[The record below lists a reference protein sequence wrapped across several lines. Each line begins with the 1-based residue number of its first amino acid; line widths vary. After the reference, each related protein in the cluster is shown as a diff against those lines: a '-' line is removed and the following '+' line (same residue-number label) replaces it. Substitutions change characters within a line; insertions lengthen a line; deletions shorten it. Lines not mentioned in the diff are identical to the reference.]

1 MPEFISVDEF
11 IAETLEDYSSPT
23 TSSFYTKMTSCRNS
37 AYNIEEALDSDRT
50 ILQKMKKAAKAKHI
64 SGQDHVLH
72 LESYINSMEKLAVN
86 FCNNGEQEVASAF
99 NKFAEFSKEL
109 LMPMKNLF
117 KSMLHNV
124 NFFLDSLVKG
134 DLKEVKGDLK
144 KPFDKAWRD
153 YENKF
158 SKIEKEKRELAKQY
172 GMVRTEVSGGEIAEE
187 MEKERRMFQL
197 QMCEY
202 LIKVNEIKTK
212 KGVDLLQNLIKHYH
226 SQCNFFQECLA
237 ATEKLKQYIDVLTGQ
252 LSAIKHKQDDEKRQL
267 CSLRDQLRPALQPEF
282 KEDSLSRQ
290 TVYSMHQLQGNK
302 QYGTEKS
309 GYLYKRSDGLRKM
322 WQKRKCSV
330 QNCYLTI
337 AHGTPNKSPAKLNLL
352 TCQVKPNLED
362 KKCFDLISHNRTYHF
377 LADDESDC
385 VAWISVLTNSKQ
397 EALNVALDE
406 RRPSGENSVEDLTRA
421 ITEDIRRMPGNNVC
435 CDCGAPDPS
444 WISINLGILTC
455 IECSGIHREMGV
467 HYSRIQSLSLDELG
481 TSELLLARNMGNSG
495 FNEIV
500 EANLPIP
507 SVKPSAES
515 DMAIRKEF
523 IISKY
528 MEWQFA
534 QRSGGSPE
542 TKRKYLQDAVRSR
555 DVFSLLLLY
564 AERTDF
570 SQPLPCSLQEKGE
583 TALHLAVLLS
593 DRTSLHVADFLF
605 HNCNNLDAQ
614 TVKGNTA
621 LHYCCQHNKTECLKL
636 LLRAKANTHIKN
648 DNGEMG
654 LDMARRLK
662 HTLCEEL
669 IHQSQNNQFNMHMH
683 VEYEWR
689 LRQDDLYESDDDVDD
704 KMGPVK
710 KERFGR
716 PFSLY
721 HSSSAS
727 HGGGGS
733 SGGGLFNMGRRQAMA
748 RGENRK
754 DVYAIPNSQTRS
766 QDSPPPPP
774 PSSPAPP
781 LPPRVKGGKL
791 LFSSLLFSSLL
802 FSSLLF
808 SSLLFSSLLF
818 SSLLFSSLLFSSLL
832 FSSLLFSS
840 LLFSSLLFSS
850 LLFSS
855 LLFSSL
861 LFSSLLF
868 SSLLFSS
875 LLFSSLLFSSLLFSS
890 LLFSSLLFSSLLFSS
905 LLFSSLLFSS
915 VIRHKRTYS
924 EPTPQVPSSPH
935 LTRQG
940 STDYGVPSVA
950 RSFGGPDS
958 PFQKCVPGSPKYTT
972 STLNSLSEL
981 PERAG
986 FRADGESSS
995 SHFVYQTPQPITPAP
1010 APALSPTS
1018 PRSFNLEANGS
1029 SSSSCH
1035 TAPHPLP
1042 RKTLKKSKL
1051 KRVKAMYDCAADHH
1065 DELSFNEGEVLVVL
1079 GEEDADWWH
1088 GYVEGQPNRMG
1099 LFPASFV
1106 SMVAE

>member
-37 AYNIEEALDSDRT
+37 ANNIEEALDSDRT

-64 SGQDHVLH
+64 SGQDHVSH

-86 FCNNGEQEVASAF
+86 FRNNGEQEVASAF

-109 LMPMKNLF
+109 LTPMKNLL

-158 SKIEKEKRELAKQY
+158 TKIEKEKRELAKQY

-237 ATEKLKQYIDVLTGQ
+237 ATEKLKQYIDALTVQ

-282 KEDSLSRQ
+282 KEQSRRDSLSRQ

-302 QYGTEKS
+302 QYGSEKS

-322 WQKRKCSV
+322 WQKRKCTV

-352 TCQVKPNLED
+352 TCQVKPSLED

-406 RRPSGENSVEDLTRA
+406 RKPSGENSVEDLTRA

-435 CDCGAPDPS
+435 CDCGAPDPT

-467 HYSRIQSLSLDELG
+467 HYSRIQSLSLDKLG
-481 TSELLLARNMGNSG
+481 TSELLLARNVGNSG

-500 EANLPIP
+500 EANLPSP

-515 DMAIRKEF
+515 DMAMRKDF
-523 IISKY
+523 ILSKY

-534 QRSGGSPE
+534 QLSGGSLE
-542 TKRKYLQDAVRSR
+542 TKRKYLQDAVHSW
-555 DVFSLLLLY
+555 DVFSLLQLY
-564 AERTDF
+564 AERMDF
-570 SQPLPCSLQEKGE
+570 SLPLPCPLQEKGE
-583 TALHLAVLLS
+583 TALHLAILLS

-648 DNGEMG
+648 DNGETG

-662 HTLCEEL
+662 HMLCEEL
-669 IHQSQNNQFNMHMH
+669 IHQSQNNLFNMHVH

-689 LRQDDLYESDDDVDD
+689 LRQDDLYESDDDLDD

-710 KERFGR
+710 KERLGR

-733 SGGGLFNMGRRQAMA
+733 SGGGLFNVGRRLAMA
-748 RGENRK
+748 RGENRRE
-754 DVYAIPNSQTRS
+754 VYASPNSQTRS
-766 QDSPPPPP
+766 LDSPPPPP

-781 LPPRVKGGKL
+781 LPPRVRAPNIPPPPPPMSSPDGWTSHEVSSSKKRTPPPL
-791 LFSSLLFSSLL
+791 LI
-802 FSSLLF
+802 
-808 SSLLFSSLLF
+808 
-818 SSLLFSSLLFSSLL
+818 
-832 FSSLLFSS
+832 
-840 LLFSSLLFSS
+840 
-850 LLFSS
+850 
-855 LLFSSL
+855 
-861 LFSSLLF
+861 
-868 SSLLFSS
+868 
-875 LLFSSLLFSSLLFSS
+875 
-890 LLFSSLLFSSLLFSS
+890 
-905 LLFSSLLFSS
+905 
-915 VIRHKRTYS
+915 IRHKRTYS
-924 EPTPQVPSSPH
+924 EPAPQMPPSPH
-935 LTRQG
+935 STRQG
-940 STDYGVPSVA
+940 PTDYGVPA
-950 RSFGGPDS
+950 GPRSFGGPDS
-958 PFQKCVPGSPKYTT
+958 PFQKCVSGSPKYTT

-995 SHFVYQTPQPITPAP
+995 SHFLYQTPQPISSGRRH

-1018 PRSFNLEANGS
+1018 PRSFSLETNGS

-1042 RKTLKKSKL
+1042 RKTLMKSKL
-1051 KRVKAMYDCAADHH
+1051 KRVKAMYDCVADHH
-1065 DELSFNEGEVLVVL
+1065 DELTFNEGEVLVVL

-1088 GYVEGQPNRMG
+1088 GYIEGQPDRTG

-1106 SMVAE
+1106 SMLTE

>member
-37 AYNIEEALDSDRT
+37 ANNIEEALDSDRT

-64 SGQDHVLH
+64 SGQDHVSH

-86 FCNNGEQEVASAF
+86 FRNNGEQEVASAF

-109 LMPMKNLF
+109 LTPMKNLL

-158 SKIEKEKRELAKQY
+158 TKIEKEKRELAKQY

-237 ATEKLKQYIDVLTGQ
+237 ATEKLKQYIDALTVQ

-302 QYGTEKS
+302 QYGSEKS

-322 WQKRKCSV
+322 WQKRKCTV

-352 TCQVKPNLED
+352 TCQVKPSLED

-406 RRPSGENSVEDLTRA
+406 RKPSGENSVEDLTRA

-435 CDCGAPDPS
+435 CDCGAPDPT

-467 HYSRIQSLSLDELG
+467 HYSRIQSLSLDKLG
-481 TSELLLARNMGNSG
+481 TSELLLARNVGNSG

-500 EANLPIP
+500 EANLPSP

-515 DMAIRKEF
+515 DMAMRKDF
-523 IISKY
+523 ILSKY

-534 QRSGGSPE
+534 QLSGGSLE
-542 TKRKYLQDAVRSR
+542 TKRKYLQDAVHSW
-555 DVFSLLLLY
+555 DVFSLLQLY
-564 AERTDF
+564 AERMDF
-570 SQPLPCSLQEKGE
+570 SLPLPCPLQEKGE
-583 TALHLAVLLS
+583 TALHLAILLS

-648 DNGEMG
+648 DNGETG

-662 HTLCEEL
+662 HMLCEEL
-669 IHQSQNNQFNMHMH
+669 IHQSQNNLFNMHVH

-689 LRQDDLYESDDDVDD
+689 LRQDDLYESDDDLDD

-710 KERFGR
+710 KERLGR

-733 SGGGLFNMGRRQAMA
+733 SGGGLFNVGRRLAMA
-748 RGENRK
+748 RGENRRE
-754 DVYAIPNSQTRS
+754 VYASPNSQTRS
-766 QDSPPPPP
+766 LDSPPPPP

-781 LPPRVKGGKL
+781 LPPRVRAPNIPPPPPPMSSPDGWTSHEVSSSKKRTPPPL
-791 LFSSLLFSSLL
+791 LI
-802 FSSLLF
+802 
-808 SSLLFSSLLF
+808 
-818 SSLLFSSLLFSSLL
+818 
-832 FSSLLFSS
+832 
-840 LLFSSLLFSS
+840 
-850 LLFSS
+850 
-855 LLFSSL
+855 
-861 LFSSLLF
+861 
-868 SSLLFSS
+868 
-875 LLFSSLLFSSLLFSS
+875 
-890 LLFSSLLFSSLLFSS
+890 
-905 LLFSSLLFSS
+905 
-915 VIRHKRTYS
+915 IRHKRTYS
-924 EPTPQVPSSPH
+924 EPAPQMPPSPH
-935 LTRQG
+935 STRQG
-940 STDYGVPSVA
+940 PTDYGVPA
-950 RSFGGPDS
+950 GPRSFGGPDS
-958 PFQKCVPGSPKYTT
+958 PFQKCVSGSPKYTT

-995 SHFVYQTPQPITPAP
+995 SHFLYQTPQPISSGRRH

-1018 PRSFNLEANGS
+1018 PRSFSLETNGS

-1042 RKTLKKSKL
+1042 RKTLMKSKL
-1051 KRVKAMYDCAADHH
+1051 KRVKAMYDCVADHH
-1065 DELSFNEGEVLVVL
+1065 DELTFNEGEVLVVL

-1088 GYVEGQPNRMG
+1088 GYIEGQPDRTG

-1106 SMVAE
+1106 SMLTE

>member
-37 AYNIEEALDSDRT
+37 ANNIEEALDSDRT

-64 SGQDHVLH
+64 SGQDHISH

-86 FCNNGEQEVASAF
+86 FHNNGEQEVASAF

-109 LMPMKNLF
+109 LTPMKNLL

-158 SKIEKEKRELAKQY
+158 TKIEKEKRELAKQY

-226 SQCNFFQECLA
+226 SQCNFFQECLV
-237 ATEKLKQYIDVLTGQ
+237 ATEKLKQYIDALMGQ

-302 QYGTEKS
+302 QYGTDKS

-322 WQKRKCSV
+322 WQKRKCTV

-352 TCQVKPNLED
+352 TCQVKPSLED

-406 RRPSGENSVEDLTRA
+406 KRPSGENSVEDLTRA

-467 HYSRIQSLSLDELG
+467 HYSRIQSLSLDKLG

-500 EANLPIP
+500 EANLPSP
-507 SVKPSAES
+507 CVKPSAES
-515 DMAIRKEF
+515 DMAMRKDF
-523 IISKY
+523 ILSKY

-555 DVFSLLLLY
+555 DVFILLQLY
-564 AERTDF
+564 AERMDF
-570 SQPLPCSLQEKGE
+570 SLPLPCPLQEKGE
-583 TALHLAVLLS
+583 TALHLAVILS

-648 DNGEMG
+648 DNGETG
-654 LDMARRLK
+654 LDLARRLK

-669 IHQSQNNQFNMHMH
+669 IHQSQNNQFNMHVH

-689 LRQDDLYESDDDVDD
+689 LRQDDLYESDDDLDD

-710 KERFGR
+710 KERLGR

-721 HSSSAS
+721 HSSSVS

-733 SGGGLFNMGRRQAMA
+733 SGGGLFSVGRRLAMA
-748 RGENRK
+748 RGENRRE
-754 DVYAIPNSQTRS
+754 VYASPNSQTRS
-766 QDSPPPPP
+766 LDSPPPPP

-781 LPPRVKGGKL
+781 LPPRVRAPNIPPPPPPM
-791 LFSSLLFSSLL
+791 SSPDGWTSHEVSSSKKRTPPPPLI
-802 FSSLLF
+802 
-808 SSLLFSSLLF
+808 
-818 SSLLFSSLLFSSLL
+818 
-832 FSSLLFSS
+832 
-840 LLFSSLLFSS
+840 
-850 LLFSS
+850 
-855 LLFSSL
+855 
-861 LFSSLLF
+861 
-868 SSLLFSS
+868 
-875 LLFSSLLFSSLLFSS
+875 
-890 LLFSSLLFSSLLFSS
+890 
-905 LLFSSLLFSS
+905 
-915 VIRHKRTYS
+915 IRHKRTYS
-924 EPTPQVPSSPH
+924 EPAPQVPPSPH
-935 LTRQG
+935 STRQG
-940 STDYGVPSVA
+940 PTDYGVPTGQ

-958 PFQKCVPGSPKYTT
+958 PFQKCVSGSPKYTM

-995 SHFVYQTPQPITPAP
+995 SHFLYQTPQPVSSGGRHTPG
-1010 APALSPTS
+1010 LSPTS
-1018 PRSFNLEANGS
+1018 PRSFSLEANGS
-1029 SSSSCH
+1029 SSSSGH
-1035 TAPHPLP
+1035 NAPHPLP

-1051 KRVKAMYDCAADHH
+1051 KRVKAMYDCVADHH
-1065 DELSFNEGEVLVVL
+1065 DELTFNEGEVLVVI

-1088 GYVEGQPNRMG
+1088 GYIEGQPDRTG

-1106 SMVAE
+1106 SMLAE

>member
-500 EANLPIP
+500 EANLPSP

-781 LPPRVKGGKL
+781 LPPRVKAPNIPPPPPPM
-791 LFSSLLFSSLL
+791 SSPDGWTSHEVSSSKKRTPPPPL
-802 FSSLLF
+802 
-808 SSLLFSSLLF
+808 
-818 SSLLFSSLLFSSLL
+818 
-832 FSSLLFSS
+832 
-840 LLFSSLLFSS
+840 
-850 LLFSS
+850 
-855 LLFSSL
+855 
-861 LFSSLLF
+861 
-868 SSLLFSS
+868 
-875 LLFSSLLFSSLLFSS
+875 
-890 LLFSSLLFSSLLFSS
+890 
-905 LLFSSLLFSS
+905 

-1042 RKTLKKSKL
+1042 RKTLKSKL

>member
-23 TSSFYTKMTSCRNS
+23 TSSFYSKMTSCRNS
-37 AYNIEEALDSDRT
+37 ANNIEEALDSDRT

-64 SGQDHVLH
+64 SGQDHVSH

-86 FCNNGEQEVASAF
+86 FRNNGEKEVASAF

-109 LMPMKNLF
+109 LTPMKNL
-117 KSMLHNV
+117 
-124 NFFLDSLVKG
+124 
-134 DLKEVKGDLK
+134 DLK

-158 SKIEKEKRELAKQY
+158 TKIEKEKRELAKQY

-226 SQCNFFQECLA
+226 SQCKTKTKLNDTETICDIPCIEAMKINKAFWA
-237 ATEKLKQYIDVLTGQ
+237 AHINIPVYVSVVQ
-252 LSAIKHKQDDEKRQL
+252 
-267 CSLRDQLRPALQPEF
+267 
-282 KEDSLSRQ
+282 DSLSRQ

-302 QYGTEKS
+302 QYGSEKS

-322 WQKRKCSV
+322 WQKRKCTV

-352 TCQVKPNLED
+352 TCQVKPSLED

-406 RRPSGENSVEDLTRA
+406 RKPSGENSVEDLTRA

-435 CDCGAPDPS
+435 CDCGAPDPT

-467 HYSRIQSLSLDELG
+467 HHSRIQSLSLDKLG
-481 TSELLLARNMGNSG
+481 TSELLLARNVGNSG

-500 EANLPIP
+500 EANLPSP

-515 DMAIRKEF
+515 DMAIRKDF
-523 IISKY
+523 ILSKY
-528 MEWQFA
+528 MELQFA
-534 QRSGGSPE
+534 QRSSGSPE
-542 TKRKYLQDAVRSR
+542 TKRKYLQDAVHSR
-555 DVFSLLLLY
+555 DVFSLLQLY
-564 AERTDF
+564 AERMDF
-570 SQPLPCSLQEKGE
+570 SLPLPCPLQEKGE
-583 TALHLAVLLS
+583 TALHLAVLLC

-605 HNCNNLDAQ
+605 TYGLCTSKLPLLLVSCFSNNLDAQ

-636 LLRAKANTHIKN
+636 LLRAKANTHISEWDPQTTKTFFALSCF
-648 DNGEMG
+648 M
-654 LDMARRLK
+654 LD
-662 HTLCEEL
+662 
-669 IHQSQNNQFNMHMH
+669 INNLFNMHVH

-689 LRQDDLYESDDDVDD
+689 LRQDDLYESDDDLDD

-710 KERFGR
+710 KERLGR

-733 SGGGLFNMGRRQAMA
+733 SGGGLFNVGRRLAMA
-748 RGENRK
+748 RGENRRE
-754 DVYAIPNSQTRS
+754 VYASPNSQTRS
-766 QDSPPPPP
+766 LDSPPPPP

-781 LPPRVKGGKL
+781 LPPRVRGGEL
-791 LFSSLLFSSLL
+791 LFFSLLFSFTVLFTLL
-802 FSSLLF
+802 MSFPAPN
-808 SSLLFSSLLF
+808 
-818 SSLLFSSLLFSSLL
+818 
-832 FSSLLFSS
+832 
-840 LLFSSLLFSS
+840 
-850 LLFSS
+850 
-855 LLFSSL
+855 
-861 LFSSLLF
+861 
-868 SSLLFSS
+868 
-875 LLFSSLLFSSLLFSS
+875 
-890 LLFSSLLFSSLLFSS
+890 
-905 LLFSSLLFSS
+905 
-915 VIRHKRTYS
+915 I
-924 EPTPQVPSSPH
+924 PPPPPPMSSPDGWTH
-935 LTRQG
+935 MT
-940 STDYGVPSVA
+940 
-950 RSFGGPDS
+950 F
-958 PFQKCVPGSPKYTT
+958 FCFCV
-972 STLNSLSEL
+972 
-981 PERAG
+981 
-986 FRADGESSS
+986 
-995 SHFVYQTPQPITPAP
+995 QM
-1010 APALSPTS
+1010 
-1018 PRSFNLEANGS
+1018 
-1029 SSSSCH
+1029 
-1035 TAPHPLP
+1035 
-1042 RKTLKKSKL
+1042 KSKL
-1051 KRVKAMYDCAADHH
+1051 KRVKAMYDCVADHH
-1065 DELSFNEGEVLVVL
+1065 DELTFNEGEVLVVL
-1079 GEEDADWWH
+1079 GEEDADWW
-1088 GYVEGQPNRMG
+1088 VSIRMKEH
-1099 LFPASFV
+1099 FKHSREQCKSRIV
-1106 SMVAE
+1106 TS

>member
-1 MPEFISVDEF
+1 MPEFISVDDF

-64 SGQDHVLH
+64 SGQDHISH

-109 LMPMKNLF
+109 LPPMKNLF

-158 SKIEKEKRELAKQY
+158 TKIEKEKRELAKQY

-252 LSAIKHKQDDEKRQL
+252 LSAIKHQQDDEKRQL
-267 CSLRDQLRPALQPEF
+267 CSLRDQLRPALLPEF
-282 KEDSLSRQ
+282 KEQSRRDSLSRQ

-302 QYGTEKS
+302 QYGTDKS

-322 WQKRKCSV
+322 WQKRKCTV

-352 TCQVKPNLED
+352 TCQVKPSLED

-406 RRPSGENSVEDLTRA
+406 RRQSGENSVEDLTRA

-467 HYSRIQSLSLDELG
+467 HYSRIQSLSLDKLG
-481 TSELLLARNMGNSG
+481 TSELLLARNVGNSG

-500 EANLPIP
+500 EASLPSP

-515 DMAIRKEF
+515 DMAIRKDF
-523 IISKY
+523 ILSKY

-534 QRSGGSPE
+534 QHSGGSLE
-542 TKRKYLQDAVRSR
+542 IKRKYLQDAVRSR
-555 DVFSLLLLY
+555 DVFSLLQLY
-564 AERTDF
+564 AERMDF
-570 SQPLPCSLQEKGE
+570 SLPLPCPLQEKGE

-614 TVKGNTA
+614 NVKGNTA

-648 DNGEMG
+648 DDGETG

-662 HTLCEEL
+662 HMLCEEL
-669 IHQSQNNQFNMHMH
+669 IHQSQNNQFNMHVH
-683 VEYEWR
+683 VEYEWK
-689 LRQDDLYESDDDVDD
+689 LRQDDLYESDEDLDD

-710 KERFGR
+710 KERLGR

-733 SGGGLFNMGRRQAMA
+733 SGGGLFNVGRRLAMA
-748 RGENRK
+748 RGENRR
-754 DVYAIPNSQTRS
+754 DVYDSPNSQTRS
-766 QDSPPPPP
+766 IDSPPPPP

-781 LPPRVKGGKL
+781 LPPRVRAPNIPPPPPPM
-791 LFSSLLFSSLL
+791 SSPDDWTSHEVSSSKKRTPPPPL
-802 FSSLLF
+802 
-808 SSLLFSSLLF
+808 
-818 SSLLFSSLLFSSLL
+818 
-832 FSSLLFSS
+832 
-840 LLFSSLLFSS
+840 
-850 LLFSS
+850 
-855 LLFSSL
+855 
-861 LFSSLLF
+861 
-868 SSLLFSS
+868 
-875 LLFSSLLFSSLLFSS
+875 
-890 LLFSSLLFSSLLFSS
+890 
-905 LLFSSLLFSS
+905 

-924 EPTPQVPSSPH
+924 EPAPQVPPSPH
-935 LTRQG
+935 STRQG
-940 STDYGVPSVA
+940 PTDYGVPAGA

-958 PFQKCVPGSPKYTT
+958 PFQKCVSGSPKYTT

-981 PERAG
+981 PERG

-995 SHFVYQTPQPITPAP
+995 SHFLYQTPQPISSGGRHT
-1010 APALSPTS
+1010 PALSPTS
-1018 PRSFNLEANGS
+1018 PRSFSLEANGS

-1042 RKTLKKSKL
+1042 RKTLMKSKL
-1051 KRVKAMYDCAADHH
+1051 KRVKAMYDCVADHH

-1088 GYVEGQPNRMG
+1088 GYVEGQSGRMG